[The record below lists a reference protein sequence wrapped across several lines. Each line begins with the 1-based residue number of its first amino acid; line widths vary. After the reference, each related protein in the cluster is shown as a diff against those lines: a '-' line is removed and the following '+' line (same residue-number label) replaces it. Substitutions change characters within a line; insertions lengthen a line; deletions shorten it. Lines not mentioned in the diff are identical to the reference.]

1 MVKPADKRKII
12 KYLLNEKNLSIRKS
26 CRLIKL
32 NRKNYKYISK
42 KNDENLTKK
51 INYWAQKK
59 KKYGY
64 RRIHILLQRD
74 GENVNH
80 KKVYRIY
87 KQENLSVRKP
97 KRKKIKA
104 MKRENILT
112 PIMPNQ
118 LWTMDFVSDSLAC
131 GRKFRTLNILDV
143 FTRRC
148 LAIEVDTSLS
158 GLRVARVLDEVVKRY
173 GKPMII
179 RIDNGSEFTSKV
191 FDAWAYQNKIG
202 LDFIQPGRPT
212 QNGFIESFNDK
223 FRNEC
228 LNEHWFLT
236 LNEARDLIEEFR
248 QDYNDF
254 RPHSSLNNLTPNEFL
269 DKFKKENT
277 NSKLVA

>member
-1 MVKPADKRKII
+1 VVKPADKRKII

>member
-12 KYLLNEKNLSIRKS
+12 EYLNEEKALSVRKS
-26 CRLIKL
+26 CRLVNL
-32 NRKNYKYISK
+32 NRKSYKYVSR
-42 KNDENLTKK
+42 KNDEYLAGK

-59 KKYGY
+59 KNYGY
-64 RRIHILLQRD
+64 RRIHTLLKRE
-74 GENVNH
+74 GEKVNH

-87 KQENLSVRKP
+87 KQENLSVRKS

-112 PIMPNQ
+112 PIIPNQ
-118 LWTMDFVSDSLAC
+118 LWAMDFVSDSLAC
-131 GRKFRTLNILDV
+131 GRKFRTLNVIDV
-143 FTRRC
+143 FTRQC

-158 GLRVARVLDEVVKRY
+158 GARVARVLDETIRKY
-173 GKPMII
+173 GKPMAI
-179 RIDNGSEFTSKV
+179 RIDNGSEFTSKA
-191 FDAWAYQNKIG
+191 FDAWAYQNKVG

-236 LNEARDLIEEFR
+236 LEEARVLIEEFR

-269 DKFKKENT
+269 DKFKSENT